1 MKSMGQ
7 GSRAV
12 VIAVLV
18 LMLAAFLAWLLKDGS
33 IFTASGSATVLG
45 KFVADGA
52 RDFGKPGDA

>member
-1 MKSMGQ
+1 MTGT

-12 VIAVLV
+12 WIAIAVLV
-18 LMLAAFLAWLLKDGS
+18 LAAALAWLLKDGS

-52 RDFGKPGDA
+52 RDFNVKSD